1 MILVKLFSLY
11 KKSSGEDIYG
21 FMKYFRLVSC
31 RSEYRGI
38 YHVRYRQGKSQTRCV
53 AHPGEY
59 FDRSGILGGSFG
71 AWAGMR
77 YFHHKTRKKKF
88 SVGIPLIL
96 VVEYGLVAWLMT
108 SIK

>member
-1 MILVKLFSLY
+1 MKLFSLY
-11 KKSSGEDIYG
+11 KKSSGEDSYG
-21 FMKYFRLVSC
+21 FHEIFRLVPC

-38 YHVRYRQGKSQTRCV
+38 YHVRYRQGKARRGAWRIPESTLIGV
-53 AHPGEY
+53 A
-59 FDRSGILGGSFG
+59 FLGGSFG

-96 VVEYGLVAWLMT
+96 VVEYGLAAWLMT